1 MSIRYKRFI
10 VLVIV
15 GQYLFGQKLSEKLF
29 SPIKLVSDSTFV
41 VLEDFFP
48 QVKQTAYRVTDVP
61 EGLDLRI
68 YDTYNFILYGK
79 PKNKVDYLGISIH
92 NSKFAIPIFKWT
104 ENELNIGQENQE
116 KNYLTS
122 TNYFANSKI
131 LELKSERKLSLMA
144 LVGNKLIKPE
154 NIKIHLNNEIY
165 VYEITIP
172 AYVSRISRIDLQIF
186 GFNENGFSND
196 IYIPLSFG
204 KPIDNHMSIMRND
217 FHGNIIYSI
226 LVDRFSNGETWNDQS
241 LNSPNLLM
249 KNNWQGGDFTGIKQK
264 IIDDYFTNLG
274 VNSLKISPI
283 LKSFNGIQKTDNQV
297 EFSAYHGHW
306 ITSFTEIESRFGA
319 NEDLIDLIGQAHFR
333 DMNVFMDFPVNY
345 IHNEHFINQNNQ
357 SWTKGLEFFQDNNL
371 HQSILSNEYLRGLD
385 LENKNVS
392 QAISDSVLYWYRK
405 FKIDGIAFQSIDQVP
420 DSFLRE
426 LDFKLKNK
434 INIPQNRA
442 FYQSVE
448 NLTHNKFNSETNI
461 LDAEY
466 DYKLSNEISKAFI
479 IDDYL
484 FKNLKNETL
493 HNLYNFGF
501 HNLMPIYIE
510 GINDGNNESYT
521 IAFNSDK
528 NIKHLKTLQLLA
540 YNLSM
545 PGIPVIK
552 QGNEIGRLEKKDFF
566 SDNIMKFRNLTLPQ
580 SQLKKKVSKLIKLRR
595 KRMELMYGDARFL
608 KATDNELVVMRNYL
622 NQTSFI
628 LFNKSNQPKTIEVK
642 IPKFIEIKYLF
653 AEFGSEF
660 MTDNND
666 LICILPAHGFEII
679 VSQ

>member
-1 MSIRYKRFI
+1 MSIRYKSFI
-10 VLVIV
+10 AIILV
-15 GQYLFGQKLSEKLF
+15 GQCLFGQKLSYKLF

-104 ENELNIGQENQE
+104 ENELNIEQENQE

-122 TNYFANSKI
+122 TDYFANSKI

-144 LVGNKLIKPE
+144 LVGNKLIEQE
-154 NIKIHLNNEIY
+154 NIKTQLENDIY

-196 IYIPLSFG
+196 IYIPLTFG
-204 KPIDNHMSIMRND
+204 KPIKNHRSILRSD
-217 FHGNIIYSI
+217 FHGNIIYNI
-226 LVDRFSNGETWNDQS
+226 LIDRFYNGEIWNDQS
-241 LNSPNLLM
+241 ISSPNLLM
-249 KNNWQGGDFTGIKQK
+249 ENNWQGGDFTGIKQK

-306 ITSFTEIESRFGA
+306 ITSFTEIEPRFGT

-357 SWTKGLEFFQDNNL
+357 SWTMDLNHFQDNNL
-371 HQSILSNEYLRGLD
+371 HQSILSNEFLKALD

-392 QAISDSVLYWYRK
+392 QAISDSVLYWHRK
-405 FKIDGIAFQSIDQVP
+405 FKIDGMAFQSIDQVP

-434 INIPQNRA
+434 ISIPQNRA

-448 NLTHNKFNSETNI
+448 NLTHNKFNFETDI

-479 IDDYL
+479 IDDYT
-484 FKNLKNETL
+484 FKDLKNETL
-493 HNLYNFGF
+493 QTLYNFGF
-501 HNLMPIYIE
+501 HNLIPISIE
-510 GINDGNNESYT
+510 AINDGN
-521 IAFNSDK
+521 IKSDK
-528 NIKHLKTLQLLA
+528 NIKHLKILQLLA

-552 QGNEIGRLEKKDFF
+552 QGNEIGRLGKKDFL
-566 SDNIMKFRNLTLPQ
+566 SDKNMDFRNLTLSQ
-580 SQLKKKVSKLIKLRR
+580 SQLKKKVSKLVKLRR
-595 KRMELMYGDARFL
+595 KRMELMYGDTRFL
-608 KATDNELVVMRNYL
+608 KSTDKELVVMRNYL

-628 LFNKSNQPKTIEVK
+628 LFNKSNQQKTIEVK
-642 IPKFIEIKYLF
+642 IPKLIKFKHLF

-660 MTDNND
+660 MTDNNE
-666 LICILPAHGFEII
+666 LICILPPHGFEII
-679 VSQ
+679 ASQ

>member
-1 MSIRYKRFI
+1 MSIRYKSFI
-10 VLVIV
+10 AILLV
-15 GQYLFGQKLSEKLF
+15 GQCLFGQKLSDKLF
-29 SPIKLVSDSTFV
+29 SPIKLISDSTFV

-104 ENELNIGQENQE
+104 ENELNIEQENQE

-122 TNYFANSKI
+122 TDYFANSKI

-144 LVGNKLIKPE
+144 LVGNKLIEQE
-154 NIKIHLNNEIY
+154 NIKIQLKNDTY

-196 IYIPLSFG
+196 IYIPLTFG
-204 KPIDNHMSIMRND
+204 KPIKNHRSILRSD
-217 FHGNIIYSI
+217 FHGNIIYNI
-226 LVDRFSNGETWNDQS
+226 LIDRFYNGEIWNDQS
-241 LNSPNLLM
+241 ISSPNLLM
-249 KNNWQGGDFTGIKQK
+249 ENNWQGGDFTGIKQK
-264 IIDDYFTNLG
+264 IIDDCFTNLG

-306 ITSFTEIESRFGA
+306 ITSFTEIEPRFGT

-333 DMNVFMDFPVNY
+333 DMNIFMDFPVNY

-357 SWTKGLEFFQDNNL
+357 SWTKNLEFFRDNNL
-371 HQSILSNEYLRGLD
+371 HQSILSNEFLKALD

-405 FKIDGIAFQSIDQVP
+405 FKIDGMAFQSIDQVP
-420 DSFLRE
+420 DSFLRK

-434 INIPQNRA
+434 ISIPQNRA

-448 NLTHNKFNSETNI
+448 NLTHNKFNTETDI

-479 IDDYL
+479 IDDYP
-484 FKNLKNETL
+484 FKDLKNETL
-493 HNLYNFGF
+493 QNLYNFGF
-501 HNLMPIYIE
+501 HNLIPISIE
-510 GINDGNNESYT
+510 AINDGNNK
-521 IAFNSDK
+521 SDK
-528 NIKHLKTLQLLA
+528 NIKHLKILQLLA

-552 QGNEIGRLEKKDFF
+552 QGNEIGRLGKKDFL
-566 SDNIMKFRNLTLPQ
+566 SDKIMDFRNLTLSQ

-608 KATDNELVVMRNYL
+608 KTTDKELVVMRNYL

-628 LFNKSNQPKTIEVK
+628 LFNKSNQQKTIEVK
-642 IPKFIEIKYLF
+642 IPKLIKFKHLF

-660 MTDNND
+660 MTDNNE

-679 VSQ
+679 ASQ

>member
-1 MSIRYKRFI
+1 MSIRYKSFI
-10 VLVIV
+10 AILLV
-15 GQYLFGQKLSEKLF
+15 GQCLFGQKLSDKLF

-61 EGLDLRI
+61 EGLDLRV

-104 ENELNIGQENQE
+104 ENELNKEQENQE
-116 KNYLTS
+116 KNFLTS

-144 LVGNKLIKPE
+144 LVGNKLIEQK
-154 NIKIHLNNEIY
+154 NIKTQLENDIY

-186 GFNENGFSND
+186 GFNESGFSND
-196 IYIPLSFG
+196 IYIPLTFG
-204 KPIDNHMSIMRND
+204 KPIKNHQSILRSD
-217 FHGNIIYSI
+217 FHGNIIYDI
-226 LVDRFSNGETWNDQS
+226 LVDRFNNGEIWNDQS
-241 LNSPNLLM
+241 ISSPNLLM
-249 KNNWQGGDFTGIKQK
+249 ENDWQGGDFTGIKQK

-297 EFSAYHGHW
+297 EISGYHGHW
-306 ITSFTEIESRFGA
+306 NISLTEIEPRFGT

-333 DMNVFMDFPVNY
+333 DMNVFMDFPINY
-345 IHNEHFINQNNQ
+345 IHNEHFINKNSQ
-357 SWTKGLEFFQDNNL
+357 SWTKDLNHFQNNNL
-371 HQSILSNEYLRGLD
+371 HQSILSNEYLKGLD

-405 FKIDGIAFQSIDQVP
+405 FKIDGMAFQSIDQIP
-420 DSFLRE
+420 ESFFRE

-434 INIPQNRA
+434 ISIPQNRA
-442 FYQSVE
+442 FYQSIE
-448 NLTHNKFNSETNI
+448 NLTHNKVNSETDI
-461 LDAEY
+461 LDAVN
-466 DYKLSNEISKAFI
+466 DCKLSNEIVKAFML
-479 IDDYL
+479 DNYP

-493 HNLYNFGF
+493 QTLYNFGF
-501 HNLMPIYIE
+501 HNLMAISIE
-510 GINDGNNESYT
+510 GINDGNNESDT
-521 IAFNSDK
+521 ITFNSDK
-528 NIKHLKTLQLLA
+528 NIKHLKILQLLA

-552 QGNEIGRLEKKDFF
+552 QGNEIGRLEKKDFL
-566 SDNIMKFRNLTLPQ
+566 SDKIMDFRNLTLSQ
-580 SQLKKKVSKLIKLRR
+580 SQLKKKVSKLVKLRR

-628 LFNKSNQPKTIEVK
+628 LFNKSNQPKTIEVE
-642 IPKFIEIKYLF
+642 IPNFIKFKHLF

-660 MTDNND
+660 MVENNE
-666 LICILPAHGFEII
+666 LICILPPYGFGFI